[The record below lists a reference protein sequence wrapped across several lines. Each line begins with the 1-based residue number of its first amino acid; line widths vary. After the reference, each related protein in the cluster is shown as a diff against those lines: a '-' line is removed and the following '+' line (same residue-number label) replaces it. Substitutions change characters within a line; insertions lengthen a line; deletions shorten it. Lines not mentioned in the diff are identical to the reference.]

1 MVGTIIETRIDVGR
15 RRRSHPDPSDRAQR
29 LLEEHPMADAGWYD
43 DGSGR
48 LRWWDGHQWTEHFH
62 TPGVDPSKAL
72 ATAQATPV
80 STAARLP
87 DRAAGLLQNASAGR
101 LADAAAA
108 EILPEGTL
116 WAARG
121 QRLSGLSGGR
131 YRLTNEIL
139 YFESGTLSLKGQQ
152 IATHEIVDVDVS
164 QTMTQKARG
173 LGDIVLTAHRITG
186 AERVVLSDIADFRN
200 GAEIINTVVRDAKRA
215 RAEYDVMSK
224 TQRVQTE
231 MHYSGNTPVIGGVA
245 AAASAPA
252 AQRTDLVT
260 EIRKLAELHA
270 DGVLDDDEFAAAK
283 RKLLDL

>member
-1 MVGTIIETRIDVGR
+1 
-15 RRRSHPDPSDRAQR
+15 
-29 LLEEHPMADAGWYD
+29 MADPGWYD

-48 LRWWDGHQWTEHFH
+48 LRWWDGRQWTDHFH
-62 TPGVDPSKAL
+62 DP
-72 ATAQATPV
+72 ATVIPATV
-80 STAARLP
+80 AVTQGASGTTSAAASN
-87 DRAAGLLQNASAGR
+87 RAAGVLRTASDAR
-101 LADAAAA
+101 AADAAAA
-108 EILPEGTL
+108 EVLPEGTL

-131 YRLTNEIL
+131 YRLTAEIL
-139 YFESGTLSLKGQQ
+139 YFETGALSLKGQQ

-186 AERVVLSDIADFRN
+186 SERVVLSDIADFRG
-200 GAEIINTVVRDAKRA
+200 GAETINRVVRDAKRA

-231 MHYSGNTPVIGGVA
+231 MHYSGNTPVIGGFA

-252 AQRTDLVT
+252 VAPTATPAAIAATEPAATAAAPDLVA
-260 EIRKLAELHA
+260 EIRKLADLRAE
-270 DGVLDDDEFAAAK
+270 GVLDDEEFAAAK
-283 RKLLDL
+283 RKLLGL

>member
-1 MVGTIIETRIDVGR
+1 MVGTIVKTRIDVGG
-15 RRRSHPDPSDRAQR
+15 RRRSHSDPSDWAQR
-29 LLEEHPMADAGWYD
+29 PLEEYLMADANWYD

-48 LRWWDGHQWTEHFH
+48 LRWWDGQQWTEHFH
-62 TPGVDPSKAL
+62 NPDANPNKAL
-72 ATAQATPV
+72 ATAQATPA
-80 STAARLP
+80 STAATLS
-87 DRAAGLLQNASAGR
+87 DRAAGLLRNASAGR
-101 LADAAAA
+101 VADAAAA

-231 MHYSGNTPVIGGVA
+231 MHYSGNTPVIGGVT

-252 AQRTDLVT
+252 AQQPDFVA
-260 EIRKLAELHA
+260 EIRKLADLHA
-270 DGVLDDDEFAAAK
+270 GGVLDDDEFAAAK
-283 RKLLDL
+283 RKLLGL